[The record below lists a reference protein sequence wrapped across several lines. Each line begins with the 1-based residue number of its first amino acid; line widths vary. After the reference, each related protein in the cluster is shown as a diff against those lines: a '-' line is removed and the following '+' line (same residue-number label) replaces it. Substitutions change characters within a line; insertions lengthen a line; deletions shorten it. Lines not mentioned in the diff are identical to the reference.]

1 MTFADLGLSEDI
13 LKAVADAG
21 YDTPTPIQR
30 QAIPSVMMARDILG
44 CAQTGTGKTASFV
57 LPMLD
62 ILHHGRARMR
72 MPRSIILEPT
82 RELATQVA
90 HNFDTYGKYVPLS
103 KALVIGGESFVEQ
116 QKILEKGADVII
128 ATPGRLID
136 TFERGKL
143 LLSDCK
149 LLVIDEADRM
159 LDMGFIP
166 DIEKIVNMLPKQRQ
180 TLFFSATMPK
190 EIRRLADKFL
200 SNPKEIT
207 VSAPS
212 SMATTLEHK
221 LLVIDDMDKREA
233 LRRLIRNENIK
244 NAFVFCNRKKDVDIL
259 YKSLTKHGFNAGRMH
274 GDLVQSERTET
285 LDKFKS
291 GEITVLIC
299 SDVAARGID
308 VAEVSHV
315 FNFDVPFNAEDYVH
329 RTGRTGRAGREGK
342 AFTLA
347 TPEDGKLVEAINKII
362 NMSIPLTSVEGIET
376 LELDFSGKKRR
387 NKRNS
392 RKGND
397 RSDRN
402 DRNDRNARNASRRD
416 SAANQN
422 QNQDNTNSPAAAAAP
437 AKPAEQ
443 APQASKRDNPA
454 SNSNSGQN
462 NNTNTNTSARPAREP
477 REDRYQ
483 NRPQRDR
490 KNNNRRDR
498 DDHHD
503 DKPVIGMGDH
513 VPAFLLTPVPQ
524 SSLRRPVAADKDEDE
539 GNSTA
544 PKKTGRKTTSR
555 KTTSPRRNRKLAPA
569 QADKADEAAKP
580 AAEVKAPADASVN
593 EPAETA
599 DKTAP
604 VAAQAA
610 PTPENTASG
619 DSNKTADA
627 PVSETKAEAVAEA
640 NTETGTPA
648 EAKADTEAETEAKPA
663 KAKTTRAPR
672 KPRAKAAAKPRTARK
687 TAKAQADGE
696 EVKADADGA
705 AGADT
710 ADTAEGKDA
719 KPKKAAA
726 KKPAKPRA
734 PRKPR
739 KKTETAAKEGDTGTA
754 ESPAAPSTEPTAPD
768 QTS

>member
-90 HNFDTYGKYVPLS
+90 QNFDTYGKYVPLS

-221 LLVIDDMDKREA
+221 LVVIDEMDKRET
-233 LRRLIRNENIK
+233 LRRLIRNEDIK

-291 GEITVLIC
+291 GDITVLIC

-308 VAEVSHV
+308 VADVSHV

-329 RTGRTGRAGREGK
+329 RTGRTGRAGRAGK

-347 TPEDGKLVEAINKII
+347 TPEDGKLVEAINKTI
-362 NMSIPLTSVEGIET
+362 NMTIPITSVEGIEI

-387 NKRNS
+387 NKRNT
-392 RKGND
+392 RAKGGDRERGRNND
-397 RSDRN
+397 NGRN
-402 DRNDRNARNASRRD
+402 GDDNNNRRNASRR
-416 SAANQN
+416 NGP
-422 QNQDNTNSPAAAAAP
+422 QDQKAAAP
-437 AKPAEQ
+437 APGSAPSPEAPKPAERPASQPSPATGNAQ
-443 APQASKRDNPA
+443 APSTPVSAAPATSRHVRD
-454 SNSNSGQN
+454 
-462 NNTNTNTSARPAREP
+462 P
-477 REDRYQ
+477 REDRHQ

-490 KNNNRRDR
+490 KNHNRRDR
-498 DDHHD
+498 DDHD

-513 VPAFLLTPVPQ
+513 VPAFLLTAVPL
-524 SSLRRPVAADKDEDE
+524 SSLRKPAKVEKDEEETKPARKSTRKASPRKTGSSRNNRKPTRNNDASKTPE
-539 GNSTA
+539 TENTDKPATAVEATKVEQPQPAVTPAAETSPAATSTPAPETA
-544 PKKTGRKTTSR
+544 PAENT
-555 KTTSPRRNRKLAPA
+555 PAPA
-569 QADKADEAAKP
+569 AAPVSTTETAPASADPEKP
-580 AAEVKAPADASVN
+580 AASSSPEG
-593 EPAETA
+593 E
-599 DKTAP
+599 KT
-604 VAAQAA
+604 
-610 PTPENTASG
+610 
-619 DSNKTADA
+619 
-627 PVSETKAEAVAEA
+627 
-640 NTETGTPA
+640 
-648 EAKADTEAETEAKPA
+648 TEAEAPAKP
-663 KAKTTRAPR
+663 KARAPR
-672 KPRAKAAAKPRTARK
+672 KPRTRAAAKPKA
-687 TAKAQADGE
+687 TAKT
-696 EVKADADGA
+696 
-705 AGADT
+705 ADT
-710 ADTAEGKDA
+710 ADGDTATGDDGEKVKKA
-719 KPKKAAA
+719 APKKA
-726 KKPAKPRA
+726 AKPRA

-739 KKTETAAKEGDTGTA
+739 KKPATTTNSETAPAD
-754 ESPAAPSTEPTAPD
+754 AAPNAD
-768 QTS
+768 QSSPENAG

>member
-90 HNFDTYGKYVPLS
+90 QNFDTYGKYVPLS

-212 SMATTLEHK
+212 SMATTVEHK
-221 LLVIDDMDKREA
+221 LVVVDEMDKREA
-233 LRRLIRNENIK
+233 LRRLIRNEDVK

-259 YKSLTKHGFNAGRMH
+259 FKSLTKHGFNAGRMH

-285 LDKFKS
+285 LDKFKT
-291 GEITVLIC
+291 GAIAVLIC

-308 VAEVSHV
+308 VADVSHV

-329 RTGRTGRAGREGK
+329 RTGRTGRAGRAGK

-347 TPEDGKLVEAINKII
+347 TPEDGKLVEAINKTI
-362 NMSIPLTSVEGIET
+362 NMTIPITSVEGIEI

-387 NKRNS
+387 NKRSKGGERGERGRNGDSGRNGDDGNNNRRNS
-392 RKGND
+392 
-397 RSDRN
+397 
-402 DRNDRNARNASRRD
+402 SRRPGP
-416 SAANQN
+416 QE
-422 QNQDNTNSPAAAAAP
+422 QKNTAPAAPRDAAKPAERPAAAP
-437 AKPAEQ
+437 AAPAPVAAPAASPAPSQ
-443 APQASKRDNPA
+443 AAAPSSPA
-454 SNSNSGQN
+454 
-462 NNTNTNTSARPAREP
+462 PARHVRDP
-477 REDRYQ
+477 REDRHQ

-490 KNNNRRDR
+490 KNHNRRDR
-498 DDHHD
+498 DDHD

-513 VPAFLLTPVPQ
+513 VPAFLLTAVPL
-524 SSLRRPVAADKDEDE
+524 SSLRKPAKSDQDDEEIKPVE
-539 GNSTA
+539 
-544 PKKTGRKTTSR
+544 KKTARKASPRKTGSSR
-555 KTTSPRRNRKLAPA
+555 NNRKPA
-569 QADKADEAAKP
+569 RNNDANKASDTENAAKP
-580 AAEVKAPADASVN
+580 ANAEQTARFENAPA
-593 EPAETA
+593 PATA
-599 DKTAP
+599 GVTPATEAAP
-604 VAAQAA
+604 A
-610 PTPENTASG
+610 PTPATPAEPAAVAPAPAAENTAGAAS
-619 DSNKTADA
+619 SAA
-627 PVSETKAEAVAEA
+627 PETSASAE
-640 NTETGTPA
+640 P
-648 EAKADTEAETEAKPA
+648 AKAADTATDGDNATVAPA
-663 KAKTTRAPR
+663 KAKATRAPR
-672 KPRAKAAAKPRTARK
+672 KPRARAAAKPKAAAKTA
-687 TAKAQADGE
+687 AAADGE
-696 EVKADADGA
+696 PGASDNNGDTVKAA
-705 AGADT
+705 
-710 ADTAEGKDA
+710 
-719 KPKKAAA
+719 PKKA
-726 KKPAKPRA
+726 AKPRA

-739 KKTETAAKEGDTGTA
+739 KK
-754 ESPAAPSTEPTAPD
+754 PAASTDSANASDGAASTD
-768 QTS
+768 QSSPENAG

>member
-13 LKAVADAG
+13 LKAVTDAG

-30 QAIPSVMMARDILG
+30 QAIPSIMMARDILG

-90 HNFDTYGKYVPLS
+90 KNFDTYGKYVPLS

-200 SNPKEIT
+200 NNPKEIT

-221 LLVIDDMDKREA
+221 LVVIDEMDKRET
-233 LRRLIRNENIK
+233 LRRLIRNEDIK

-291 GEITVLIC
+291 GDITVLIC

-308 VAEVSHV
+308 VADVSHV

-329 RTGRTGRAGREGK
+329 RTGRTGRAGRAGK

-347 TPEDGKLVEAINKII
+347 TPEDGKLVEAINKTI
-362 NMSIPLTSVEGIET
+362 NMTIPITSVEGIEI

-387 NKRNS
+387 NKRNN
-392 RKGND
+392 RAKDGE
-397 RSDRN
+397 RSERGRTSNAPRN
-402 DRNDRNARNASRRD
+402 GDDNNNRRNASRRPGPQD
-416 SAANQN
+416 QKNAA
-422 QNQDNTNSPAAAAAP
+422 PAAPREAAKPAERLVAQAAPAAAP
-437 AKPAEQ
+437 ASNVQQAAPSSPA
-443 APQASKRDNPA
+443 PSRHVRD
-454 SNSNSGQN
+454 
-462 NNTNTNTSARPAREP
+462 P
-477 REDRYQ
+477 REDRHQ
-483 NRPQRDR
+483 SRPQRDR

-498 DDHHD
+498 DDHD

-513 VPAFLLTPVPQ
+513 VPAFLLTAVPL
-524 SSLRRPVAADKDEDE
+524 SSLRKPAKLEQDEEETKPVKKTARKPSTRKTGSSRNNRRPARNDANKAAETEHADKPANAVETAQVENASASAAPAVTPGIDAAPAPAAPAHAEPAAAAAAPTHTTETASPADAPA
-539 GNSTA
+539 TA
-544 PKKTGRKTTSR
+544 PDTETDGE
-555 KTTSPRRNRKLAPA
+555 
-569 QADKADEAAKP
+569 KAA
-580 AAEVKAPADASVN
+580 KAPAK
-593 EPAETA
+593 P
-599 DKTAP
+599 K
-604 VAAQAA
+604 AA
-610 PTPENTASG
+610 
-619 DSNKTADA
+619 
-627 PVSETKAEAVAEA
+627 
-640 NTETGTPA
+640 
-648 EAKADTEAETEAKPA
+648 
-663 KAKTTRAPR
+663 RAPR
-672 KPRAKAAAKPRTARK
+672 KPRARAAAKPKATAK
-687 TAKAQADGE
+687 TADAGADGE
-696 EVKADADGA
+696 TAAGGDDGEKVKAA
-705 AGADT
+705 
-710 ADTAEGKDA
+710 
-719 KPKKAAA
+719 PKKA
-726 KKPAKPRA
+726 AKPRA

-739 KKTETAAKEGDTGTA
+739 KKPAASTENAPTSEGTA
-754 ESPAAPSTEPTAPD
+754 STSADSNSENAG
-768 QTS
+768 

>member
-207 VSAPS
+207 VAPPS
-212 SMATTLEHK
+212 SMATTVEHK
-221 LLVIDDMDKREA
+221 LLVIDEMDKRET
-233 LRRLIRNENIK
+233 LRRLIRAEDVK

-291 GEITVLIC
+291 GDITVLIC

-308 VAEVSHV
+308 VADVSHV

-329 RTGRTGRAGREGK
+329 RTGRTGRAGRDGK

-347 TPEDGKLVEAINKII
+347 TPEDGKLVEAINKTI
-362 NMSIPLTSVEGIET
+362 NMSIPMTAVEGIET

-387 NKRNS
+387 NKRNN
-392 RKGND
+392 RDKGRD
-397 RSDRN
+397 RDRGERGDRGDRN
-402 DRNDRNARNASRRD
+402 GRNNARRSASQD
-416 SAANQN
+416 QEAAANVAA
-422 QNQDNTNSPAAAAAP
+422 SPAKEAPKPAERPAAP
-437 AKPAEQ
+437 AKREQ
-443 APQASKRDNPA
+443 
-454 SNSNSGQN
+454 QN
-462 NNTNTNTSARPAREP
+462 NAATGNNTAPIRHVRDP
-477 REDRYQ
+477 REERHQ

-490 KNNNRRDR
+490 KNHNRRDR
-498 DDHHD
+498 DDYD

-513 VPAFLLTPVPQ
+513 VPAFMLTAVPQ
-524 SSLRRPVAADKDEDE
+524 SSLRKPAAPEKEE
-539 GNSTA
+539 VETKPA
-544 PKKTGRKTTSR
+544 KKTGRKPANRKAAAPRKSR
-555 KTTSPRRNRKLAPA
+555 KPAP
-569 QADKADEAAKP
+569 ADKADDSAKAAASDVKPAHEAPAKLAPVKAEAEAPAKAETVAVAAAPAPEAQSTVESPVAAAKP
-580 AAEVKAPADASVN
+580 VEAEAKV
-593 EPAETA
+593 E
-599 DKTAP
+599 
-604 VAAQAA
+604 
-610 PTPENTASG
+610 
-619 DSNKTADA
+619 
-627 PVSETKAEAVAEA
+627 AEAVVPAAAE
-640 NTETGTPA
+640 T
-648 EAKADTEAETEAKPA
+648 EAKADGGAEAKPA

-672 KPRAKAAAKPRTARK
+672 KPRAKAATKTKAASK
-687 TAKAQADGE
+687 TAPAEGDEG
-696 EVKADADGA
+696 KADA
-705 AGADT
+705 
-710 ADTAEGKDA
+710 EGEAA

-739 KKTETAAKEGDTGTA
+739 KKAEPAEGEATAASSPD
-754 ESPAAPSTEPTAPD
+754 SPAASAE
-768 QTS
+768 